1 VNFTLEAIKRA
12 AAARG
17 MRWSRPGGL
26 DSDEFLVLHVGGVP
40 VTVQKTRTPFMS
52 AVALKV
58 STDKRL
64 TARLLRL
71 AGVPVLPQRLC
82 EKTGPGELR
91 FLARHAPLAVKPNAS
106 DRGVGVTVG
115 VWTREELKAAV
126 SRALVRGPALLE
138 PAYEGRELRVLVV
151 GGRCVACYERLPAG
165 VEGDGVSTVAA
176 LVAALNSDP
185 RRGELKAGAALARV
199 PLDEDALRAL
209 AAQGLTPQ
217 SVPARGSA
225 VRLCGPANI
234 ARGGESVDRTD
245 ELHPCN
251 ARLAER
257 AAEAV
262 GVDVA
267 GVDFLCK
274 DPARPIRSARDGV
287 CLEVNSMPGV
297 RGFLHPSR
305 GRARPVLEA
314 YLDYLEER
322 VAASYSGAALR
333 RRAAAA

>member
-1 VNFTLEAIKRA
+1 MNYTLEAIKRA

-26 DSDEFLVLHVGGVP
+26 DSDEFLVLHVGGKP

-64 TARLLRL
+64 TARLLSL

-82 EKTGPGELR
+82 ESVGPAERR
-91 FLARHAPLAVKPNAS
+91 FLGRHGPLAVKPNAA

-115 VWTREELKAAV
+115 VWTAEELEAAV
-126 SRALVRGPALLE
+126 RRARVRGPALME
-138 PAYEGRELRVLVV
+138 PVFVGRELRVLVI
-151 GGRCVACYERLPAG
+151 GGRYVACYERLPAS
-165 VEGDGVSTVAA
+165 VRGDGRSTVAG
-176 LVAALNSDP
+176 LVAALNADP
-185 RRGELKAGAALARV
+185 RRGELKAGAVLARV
-199 PLDEDALRAL
+199 PLDDDALCAL
-209 AAQGLTPQ
+209 AAQRLTPD
-217 SVPARGSA
+217 SVPAAGSL

-245 ELHPCN
+245 ELHPRN
-251 ARLAER
+251 AELAVR
-257 AAEAV
+257 AAAAV

-297 RGFLHPSR
+297 RGFLHPSE
-305 GRARPVLEA
+305 GRPRPVLEA
-314 YLDYLEER
+314 YLDHLEAE
-322 VAASYSGAALR
+322 V
-333 RRAAAA
+333 RAPGRGGGSL